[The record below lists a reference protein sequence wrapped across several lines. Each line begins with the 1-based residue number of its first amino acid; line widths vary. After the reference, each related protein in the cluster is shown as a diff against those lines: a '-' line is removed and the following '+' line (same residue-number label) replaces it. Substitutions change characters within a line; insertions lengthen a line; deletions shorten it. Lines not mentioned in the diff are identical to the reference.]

1 MDPVKGIAFKIGS
14 VLVFI
19 CMSAMIKATSAE
31 VPPGEAVFFRSFF
44 AIPVILGWLWWRG
57 DLSTGLRVQSRMAHF
72 WRGLIGTCAMG
83 FGFSALG
90 FLPLPDV
97 TAIGYATPL
106 LVVIFAAMFL
116 GEDVRAFRLGAVAL
130 GLTGVLI
137 ILAPKLTLL
146 ESGAVMQGEAIGA
159 ILVLIAA
166 VFASL
171 AAIHVRQMV
180 KVEQTSAIVFYFS
193 ATASLLGLATLPF
206 GWVVP
211 TAFEAALLIMAGL
224 LGGLGQIFLT
234 SAYRHADASVVAP
247 FDYSSMLFAVL
258 IGYFIF
264 DEVPTL
270 RTLLGGA
277 IVILA
282 GVLIIWREHA
292 LGLKREKSRQGMTPQ
307 G

>member
-19 CMSAMIKATSAE
+19 CMSAMIKATSAD

>member
-1 MDPVKGIAFKIGS
+1 
-14 VLVFI
+14 
-19 CMSAMIKATSAE
+19 
-31 VPPGEAVFFRSFF
+31 
-44 AIPVILGWLWWRG
+44 
-57 DLSTGLRVQSRMAHF
+57 MAHF

>member
-57 DLSTGLRVQSRMAHF
+57 DLSTGLRVQARMAHF

>member
-1 MDPVKGIAFKIGS
+1 MDPVKGIIFKIAA
-14 VLVFI
+14 VTVFI
-19 CMSAMIKATSAE
+19 CMSSLIKATAPE

-57 DLSTGLRVQSRMAHF
+57 DLATGLRVKSPMAHF
-72 WRGLIGTCAMG
+72 WRGLVGTSAMG
-83 FGFSALG
+83 FGFAALG

-97 TAIGYATPL
+97 TAIGYATPM

-116 GEDVRAFRLGAVAL
+116 GEEVRAFRLGAVAL

-137 ILAPKLTLL
+137 ILAPKLSLL
-146 ESGAVMQGEAIGA
+146 ENDMVSRGEALGA

-166 VFASL
+166 VFAAL
-171 AAIHVRQMV
+171 AGIHVRQMV
-180 KVEQTSAIVFYFS
+180 KTEQTSAIVFFFS
-193 ATASLLGLATLPF
+193 ATASLLGLCTLPF
-206 GWVVP
+206 GWTVP
-211 TAFEAALLIMAGL
+211 SMEQAAFLVTAGL

-234 SAYRHADASVVAP
+234 SAYRYADASVVAP
-247 FDYSSMLFAVL
+247 FDYTSMIFAVL
-258 IGYFIF
+258 IGFFIF

-270 RTLLGGA
+270 QTLIGGS

-282 GVLIIWREHA
+282 GVMIILREHS
-292 LGLKREKSRQGMTPQ
+292 LGLKRGKARQGMTPQ

>member
-193 ATASLLGLATLPF
+193 LTATLMSLVTLPF
-206 GWVVP
+206 GWVIPSV
-211 TAFEAALLIMAGL
+211 THTILLVLAGL
-224 LGGLGQIFLT
+224 AGGVGQILLT
-234 SAYRHADASVVAP
+234 NSYRHADASVIAP
-247 FDYSSMLFAVL
+247 FEYSSMILALL
-258 IGYFIF
+258 IGFF
-264 DEVPTL
+264 MFGEAPTVSVL
-270 RTLLGGA
+270 VGAA
-277 IVILA
+277 IVVAA
-282 GVLIIWREHA
+282 GLLIIWRERQ
-292 LGLKREKSRQGMTPQ
+292 LGIQRDKARRAMTP
-307 G
+307 

>member
-19 CMSAMIKATSAE
+19 CMSAMIKATSAD

-137 ILAPKLTLL
+137 ILAPMLTLL